1 MSAMIAEALW
11 YQVVD
16 SHQLPSETLLEQ
28 GDILRDCPRFGIERL
43 DRWPPPDDAEVDV
56 ATDLVKAVV
65 LTQTCDLV
73 QKKVEWVLLAVVVP
87 WPEARDSMVAQG
99 NQAAKSSKF
108 REALVQGNL
117 PALALLHR
125 HADAP
130 EMSWSV
136 VDFHQLFVL
145 PKALVLDIASSN
157 GARLRLASPYKEH
170 LSQAF
175 ARYFMRVGLPHDAKA
190 FVKEGAE

>member
-1 MSAMIAEALW
+1 MTAEALW

-16 SHQLPSETLLEQ
+16 SNQLTSETLLEQ
-28 GDILRDCPRFGIERL
+28 GDILRDCPRFSIEGL
-43 DRWPPPDDAEVDV
+43 DRWSPNAEIDV
-56 ATDLVKAVV
+56 AMDLVQAVV

-87 WPEARDSMVAQG
+87 WPDAREAMVAQG
-99 NQAAKSSKF
+99 NQAAKSRKF

-125 HADAP
+125 HTDAP
-130 EMSWSV
+130 EMNWSI

-145 PKALVLDIASSN
+145 PKSLVLDVAGQN
-157 GARLRLASPYKEH
+157 GARLRLASPFKEH

-175 ARYFMRVGLPHDAKA
+175 ARYFMRVGLPNDAEA
-190 FVKEGAE
+190 FVKEGGE

>member
-1 MSAMIAEALW
+1 MTAEALW

-16 SHQLPSETLLEQ
+16 GTQLASETLLEQ
-28 GDILRDCPRFGIERL
+28 GDILRDCPRFGIEGL
-43 DRWPPPDDAEVDV
+43 DHWPPPEHAEVDV
-56 ATDLVKAVV
+56 ATDLVQAVV

-87 WPEARDSMVAQG
+87 WPDARNAMVAQG
-99 NQAAKSSKF
+99 NQSAKSTKF

-117 PALALLHR
+117 PALTLLHR

-130 EMSWSV
+130 EMEWSV

-145 PKALVLDIASSN
+145 PKALVLDIAAAN

>member
-1 MSAMIAEALW
+1 MTAEALW
-11 YQVVD
+11 YQVVH
-16 SHQLPSETLLEQ
+16 SHHLASDTLLEQ
-28 GDILRDCPRFGIERL
+28 GDILRDCLRFGVEGL
-43 DRWPPPDDAEVDV
+43 DRWPPPQDAEVDI
-56 ATDLVKAVV
+56 ATDLVQAVV

-87 WPEARDSMVAQG
+87 WPDARDAMVAQG

-125 HADAP
+125 RADDP

-145 PKALVLDIASSN
+145 PKSLVLNIASAN
-157 GARLRLASPYKEH
+157 GARLRLTSPYKEH

-190 FVKEGAE
+190 FVKEGAES

>member
-1 MSAMIAEALW
+1 MAAEATW

-16 SHQLPSETLLEQ
+16 SSQLSVDALLEQ
-28 GDILRDCPRFGIERL
+28 GDILSGCPRFGIEGIT
-43 DRWPPPDDAEVDV
+43 RWPPPEDAEVDV
-56 ATDLVKAVV
+56 ATDLVHAVV

-73 QKKVEWVLLAVVVP
+73 QQKVEWVLLAVVVP
-87 WPEARDSMVAQG
+87 WPAARNAMVSQG
-99 NQAAKSSKF
+99 NMKAKSSDF
-108 REALVQGNL
+108 RNALVQGNL

-125 HADAP
+125 HASAP
-130 EMSWSV
+130 EISWSV

-145 PKALVLDIASSN
+145 PKALVLDVAAAA

-170 LSQAF
+170 LAQAF

>member
-1 MSAMIAEALW
+1 MTAEARW

-16 SHQLPSETLLEQ
+16 SHQLASETLLEQ
-28 GDILRDCPRFGIERL
+28 GDILRDCPRFGIEGL
-43 DRWPPPDDAEVDV
+43 DHWPPPADAEVDV
-56 ATDLVKAVV
+56 TTDLVQAVV

-87 WPEARDSMVAQG
+87 WPDARNAMAAQG
-99 NQAAKSSKF
+99 NQAAKGSKF

-130 EMSWSV
+130 QMHWSV

-145 PKALVLDIASSN
+145 PKSLVVEIAAAN
-157 GARLRLASPYKEH
+157 GPRLRLTSPYKEH

-175 ARYFMRVGLPHDAKA
+175 ARYFMRVGLPHDANS

>member
-1 MSAMIAEALW
+1 MTAEALW

-16 SHQLPSETLLEQ
+16 SNKVASETLLEQ
-28 GDILRDCPRFGIERL
+28 GDILRDCPRFGIEGL

-56 ATDLVKAVV
+56 ATDLVQAVV

-87 WPEARDSMVAQG
+87 WPEARDAMVNQG

-130 EMSWSV
+130 EMNWSV

-145 PKALVLDIASSN
+145 PKSLVLDLATAN
-157 GARLRLASPYKEH
+157 GSRLRLASPYKEH

-190 FVKEGAE
+190 FVKEGADE

>member
-1 MSAMIAEALW
+1 MTAEALW

-16 SHQLPSETLLEQ
+16 SHQLAPATLLEQ
-28 GDILRDCPRFGIERL
+28 GDILRDCPRFGIEGL
-43 DRWPPPDDAEVDV
+43 DHWPPPDDAEVVV
-56 ATDLVKAVV
+56 ATDLVQAVI
-65 LTQTCDLV
+65 LTQTCDLI
-73 QKKVEWVLLAVVVP
+73 QEKVEWVLLAVVVP
-87 WPEARDSMVAQG
+87 WPDARDAMVAQG
-99 NQAAKSSKF
+99 NQAARSSKF

-125 HADAP
+125 HTGVP
-130 EMSWSV
+130 KMNWSV

-145 PKALVLDIASSN
+145 PKSLVVDIAAAN

-175 ARYFMRVGLPHDAKA
+175 ARYFMRVGLPHDAKG

>member
-1 MSAMIAEALW
+1 MTAEALW
-11 YQVVD
+11 YEVVE
-16 SHQLPSETLLEQ
+16 SCRLAPEALLAQ
-28 GDILRDCPRFGIERL
+28 GDILRDCPRFGIEGL
-43 DRWPPPDDAEVDV
+43 DRWPPPHDAEVDV
-56 ATDLVKAVV
+56 ATDLVRAVV

-87 WPEARDSMVAQG
+87 WPEAREAMVAQG
-99 NQAAKSSKF
+99 NQIAKSSRF

-125 HADAP
+125 HSSVP
-130 EMSWSV
+130 PMQWSV

-145 PKALVLDIASSN
+145 PKSLVIEVAAAN
-157 GARLRLASPYKEH
+157 GARLRLSSPYKEH

-190 FVKEGAE
+190 FLNEGAE

>member
-1 MSAMIAEALW
+1 MTAEALW

-16 SHQLPSETLLEQ
+16 SNQLASETLLEQ
-28 GDILRDCPRFGIERL
+28 GDILRDCPRFGIEGL
-43 DRWPPPDDAEVDV
+43 DQWPPPDDAEVDV
-56 ATDLVKAVV
+56 ATDLVQAVV

-87 WPEARDSMVAQG
+87 WPEARDAMVAQG
-99 NQAAKSSKF
+99 NQAAKGSKF

-125 HADAP
+125 HADS
-130 EMSWSV
+130 EMNWSV
-136 VDFHQLFVL
+136 VDFHQIFVL
-145 PKALVLDIASSN
+145 PKTLVLNIAKAN

>member
-1 MSAMIAEALW
+1 MTAEEIW

-16 SHQLPSETLLEQ
+16 SQQLKSDALLEQ
-28 GDILRDCPRFGIERL
+28 GDILRDCPRFGIEGL
-43 DRWPPPDDAEVDV
+43 DHWPPPDDVVVDV
-56 ATDLVKAVV
+56 ATDLVQAVV

-87 WPEARDSMVAQG
+87 WPAAREAMVDQG
-99 NQAAKSSKF
+99 NQAAKSGKF
-108 REALVQGNL
+108 RDALVQGNL

-125 HADAP
+125 YAASP
-130 EMSWSV
+130 QMNWSV

-145 PKALVLDIASSN
+145 PKSLVLDIASAN